1 MIAGLGHDVFA
12 VARMEAELCRGGA
25 GLPEVFTAAEA
36 AYCEGKRYPARHFAA
51 RFAAKEAVLKAL
63 GADPARGPRWREVEI
78 RNAASGQ
85 PRVLLHGETGEAAKA
100 LRVEEILLSLSH
112 TATLAAAT
120 VVLVRADG
128 GPHPGER

>member
-1 MIAGLGHDVFA
+1 MIAGLGHDVFE
-12 VARMEAELCRGGA
+12 VARMEAELCRGGS

-36 AYCEGKRYPARHFAA
+36 AYCEARRYPARHFAA

-63 GADPARGPRWREVEI
+63 GADPTRGPRWREVEI

-100 LRVEEILLSLSH
+100 LRVGEILLSLSH